1 MIYVIYNYKTK
12 ENKNMKKLK
21 TIDTVKER
29 NYTFKKEK
37 RNNLNSINNNHNFT
51 FNISYSNNKRSK

>member
-1 MIYVIYNYKTK
+1 MQ
-12 ENKNMKKLK
+12 KLK

-29 NYTFKKEK
+29 SCTFKKEK
-37 RNNLNSINNNHNFT
+37 RNNLNSINNNNNFT